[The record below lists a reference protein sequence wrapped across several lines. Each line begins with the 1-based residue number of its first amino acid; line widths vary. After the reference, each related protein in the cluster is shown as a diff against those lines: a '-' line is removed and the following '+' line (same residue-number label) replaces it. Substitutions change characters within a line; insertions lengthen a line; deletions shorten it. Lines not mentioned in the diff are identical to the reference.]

1 MLKPNR
7 VSIVLA
13 AAALIIVPT
22 LLTAPAN
29 AQTKVQVVAQ
39 RDQDR
44 DGRSDPGDR
53 NRDDRTDSGDRNRDG
68 RTNSGDWNRNGRT
81 NSGDWNRNGRTNSGD
96 WNRDG
101 RTNSGEVRN
110 LRDRGNWNRD
120 NQYSSRPAR
129 LRNGDLR
136 LANGRIIPAR
146 DVVRLR
152 NGYSRLPDGV
162 IIGPQLEFYAP
173 GYVIP
178 VERERPSLINIH
190 LF

>member
-13 AAALIIVPT
+13 AAALIVVPP

-29 AQTKVQVVAQ
+29 AQTKAYVVAQ
-39 RDQDR
+39 NEQDRDR
-44 DGRSDPGDR
+44 DGRS
-53 NRDDRTDSGDRNRDG
+53 
-68 RTNSGDWNRNGRT
+68 
-81 NSGDWNRNGRTNSGD
+81 NSGD

-101 RTNSGEVRN
+101 RSNSGDWNRDGRSNSGNWNRDGRSNSGEVRSP
-110 LRDRGNWNRD
+110 RDRGNWNRD
-120 NQYSSRPAR
+120 NQYSSRAAR
-129 LRNGDLR
+129 LRNGDVR

-146 DVVRLR
+146 DLVGLR

-162 IIGPQLEFYAP
+162 IIGPHLEFYAP

-178 VERERPSLINIH
+178 APRPLIQIN
-190 LF
+190 L

>member
-53 NRDDRTDSGDRNRDG
+53 NRDGRSDPGDRNYDGRSDSGDRNRDG
-68 RTNSGDWNRNGRT
+68 RSNFRDR
-81 NSGDWNRNGRTNSGD
+81 
-96 WNRDG
+96 NRDG
-101 RTNSGEVRN
+101 RSNSREVRN
-110 LRDRGNWNRD
+110 LRDRDNWNRD
-120 NQYSSRPAR
+120 NQYSGRAAR

-162 IIGPQLEFYAP
+162 IIGPRLEFYAP

-178 VERERPSLINIH
+178 VERPSLINIH

>member
-29 AQTKVQVVAQ
+29 AQTKAYVVAQ
-39 RDQDR
+39 NDQNWNR
-44 DGRSDPGDR
+44 DGRP
-53 NRDDRTDSGDRNRDG
+53 DSGDRNHDG
-68 RTNSGDWNRNGRT
+68 RS
-81 NSGDWNRNGRTNSGD
+81 NSGD

-101 RTNSGEVRN
+101 RSNSGEVTN

-120 NQYSSRPAR
+120 NQYNSRGAR
-129 LRNGDLR
+129 LRNGDIR
-136 LANGRIIPAR
+136 LANGRIIPSR
-146 DVVRLR
+146 DLVRLR

-162 IIGPQLEFYAP
+162 IIGPQQEFYAP

-178 VERERPSLINIH
+178 VERPSLINIH

>member
-29 AQTKVQVVAQ
+29 AQTKAYVVAQ
-39 RDQDR
+39 NDQNWNR
-44 DGRSDPGDR
+44 DGRP
-53 NRDDRTDSGDRNRDG
+53 DSGDRNHDG
-68 RTNSGDWNRNGRT
+68 RSNSEN
-81 NSGDWNRNGRTNSGD
+81 

-101 RTNSGEVRN
+101 RSNSGNWNRDGRSNSGNWNRDGRSNSGEVTN

-120 NQYSSRPAR
+120 NQYNSRGAR
-129 LRNGDLR
+129 LRNGDIR
-136 LANGRIIPAR
+136 LANGRIIPSR
-146 DVVRLR
+146 DLVRLR

-162 IIGPQLEFYAP
+162 IIGPQQEFYAP

-178 VERERPSLINIH
+178 VERPSLINIH

>member
-1 MLKPNR
+1 MLKSNR
-7 VSIVLA
+7 LSIVLA
-13 AAALIIVPT
+13 AAALIVVPT

-29 AQTKVQVVAQ
+29 AQTKAYVVAQ
-39 RDQDR
+39 NDQNWNR

-53 NRDDRTDSGDRNRDG
+53 NRDGRSDPGDWNRDG
-68 RTNSGDWNRNGRT
+68 RSNSGDWNRNGR
-81 NSGDWNRNGRTNSGD
+81 S
-96 WNRDG
+96 
-101 RTNSGEVRN
+101 NSGEVRN

-120 NQYSSRPAR
+120 NQYSNRAAR

-146 DVVRLR
+146 DLVRLR

-162 IIGPQLEFYAP
+162 IIGPHLEFYEP

-178 VERERPSLINIH
+178 VERPSLINIH

>member
-7 VSIVLA
+7 VSILL

-29 AQTKVQVVAQ
+29 AQTKAYVVAQ
-39 RDQDR
+39 TDQNWNR
-44 DGRSDPGDR
+44 DGRS
-53 NRDDRTDSGDRNRDG
+53 
-68 RTNSGDWNRNGRT
+68 
-81 NSGDWNRNGRTNSGD
+81 NSGD

-101 RTNSGEVRN
+101 RSNSGNWNRDGRSSSGDWNRDGRSNSGNWNRNGRSNSGEVTN

-120 NQYSSRPAR
+120 NQYSNRGAR

-136 LANGRIIPAR
+136 LANGRIISAR
-146 DVVRLR
+146 DLVRLR

-162 IIGPQLEFYAP
+162 IIGPQMEFYAP
-173 GYVIP
+173 GYEIP
-178 VERERPSLINIH
+178 VERPSLINIH

>member
-29 AQTKVQVVAQ
+29 AQTKAYVVAQ
-39 RDQDR
+39 TEQNWNR
-44 DGRSDPGDR
+44 DGRPDSGDR
-53 NRDDRTDSGDRNRDG
+53 NHDGRSDSGDRNRDG
-68 RTNSGDWNRNGRT
+68 RTNSGDWNR
-81 NSGDWNRNGRTNSGD
+81 
-96 WNRDG
+96 DG
-101 RTNSGEVRN
+101 RTNSGNWNRDGRSNSGEARN

-120 NQYSSRPAR
+120 NQYSSRAAR

-136 LANGRIIPAR
+136 LANGRIIPGR

-162 IIGPQLEFYAP
+162 IIGPRLEFYAP
-173 GYVIP
+173 GYEIP
-178 VERERPSLINIH
+178 VERPSLINIH

>member
-13 AAALIIVPT
+13 TAALIIVPA
-22 LLTAPAN
+22 LLAAPAN
-29 AQTKVQVVAQ
+29 AQTGE
-39 RDQDR
+39 RDR
-44 DGRSDPGDR
+44 
-53 NRDDRTDSGDRNRDG
+53 
-68 RTNSGDWNRNGRT
+68 
-81 NSGDWNRNGRTNSGD
+81 D

-101 RTNSGEVRN
+101 RTNTGEVRN
-110 LRDRGNWNRD
+110 LGDRGNWNRDGRTNTGEVRNLGDRGNWNRD
-120 NQYSSRPAR
+120 NQYNSRAVR

-136 LANGRIIPAR
+136 LANGRIISAR
-146 DVVRLR
+146 EVVRLR

-162 IIGPQLEFYAP
+162 IIGPQEEFYAP

-178 VERERPSLINIH
+178 AERPSLINIH

>member
-7 VSIVLA
+7 VSILLA

-29 AQTKVQVVAQ
+29 AQTKAYVVAQ
-39 RDQDR
+39 TDQNWNR
-44 DGRSDPGDR
+44 DGRS
-53 NRDDRTDSGDRNRDG
+53 NSENWNRDG
-68 RTNSGDWNRNGRT
+68 RSNSENWNRDGRSNSENWNRDGRSNSENWNRDGRSNSENWNRNGR
-81 NSGDWNRNGRTNSGD
+81 S
-96 WNRDG
+96 
-101 RTNSGEVRN
+101 NSGEVTN

-120 NQYSSRPAR
+120 NQYSNRGAR

-146 DVVRLR
+146 DLVRLR

-162 IIGPQLEFYAP
+162 IIGPHLEFYEP

-178 VERERPSLINIH
+178 VERPSLINIH